1 VKLGHAYFFTQFRI
15 EKRKQLFFLLLI
27 LHGTHNNVNNRML
40 LQHSSTHIH
49 VHAHTNTTE
58 RERLPS
64 NKVTVMESLYPPS
77 LSSLTWDYIEPKV
90 KKEKLQI
97 SLSIHPCLIDRC
109 INSHNRWGCSNYSI
123 GRVLNPLSKNKVFF
137 YFSKKWYFFKFVVN
151 FVNFLIENVI
161 NWSRKVNLA
170 FFRNQHFWMLWKMWN
185 RRNS

>member
-40 LQHSSTHIH
+40 LQQLNTHTRTRT
-49 VHAHTNTTE
+49 HTHTTQSERERE

-137 YFSKKWYFFKFVVN
+137 ISRRSDIFSN
-151 FVNFLIENVI
+151 S
-161 NWSRKVNLA
+161 WSTSWIFDRKCNKL
-170 FFRNQHFWMLWKMWN
+170 K
-185 RRNS
+185 